1 MIFSVFRMVVDEF
14 WPALLY
20 RVASVH
26 CGLQVFKY
34 AQLSYGLEAWTLS
47 LSLQNRDSFF
57 SPTLLYIC
65 CSSWGHCPVAWASL
79 GQALAFIQ
87 MASHFTLKNLWHAE
101 EFVVDSL
108 TAKCITSSALL
119 HCVDSWYEI
128 LVLCYFSPK
137 VVVSYGQTSPLWLCL
152 SKDASLW
159 TNCGVTLVVEKRLL
173 LANPSK

>member
-20 RVASVH
+20 RCLNMRSSLMVLKPGLWVCHCKTVIPLFFFSHSVVH
-26 CGLQVFKY
+26 LLLFLG
-34 AQLSYGLEAWTLS
+34 S
-47 LSLQNRDSFF
+47 LSCCMSQFGPSFSF
-57 SPTLLYIC
+57 HTDGLTFYSKKP
-65 CSSWGHCPVAWASL
+65 
-79 GQALAFIQ
+79 
-87 MASHFTLKNLWHAE
+87 WHAE

-108 TAKCITSSALL
+108 TARCITSSALL

-128 LVLCYFSPK
+128 FVLCYFCFSK
-137 VVVSYGQTSPLWLCL
+137 VAVSYGQTSPLWLCL